1 MAFHDNWMPTVPA
14 RPPER
19 IPISEPWSPF
29 TPVAVFIDHGSWDIQ
44 LLTRVFSPVD
54 VASIS
59 TIPLPIEPI
68 PDQFVW
74 QFSDSGA
81 YTVHS
86 GYEIAHHGLVEIPEM
101 GPTSPMDADAWNK
114 LWSFPVPPKL
124 HFFIW
129 KCVLGVLPTRTALNV
144 DDHVLKLVR
153 SLSSYTKMSY
163 TMLEDL
169 HNPLVNLVALAMK
182 TQVQAQTIKEKIDG
196 CNRKKNEGVMII
208 LSSDDDTP
216 SAAEGLTKNQS
227 ETTTLFPDEI
237 LTAVASKVT
246 IQQVGSL
253 GDISWYLPNEFQDS
267 KSEHR
272 TALAVECAK
281 EITKELCCAIPD
293 YVRQLNRITNRV
305 MVL

>member
-1 MAFHDNWMPTVPA
+1 
-14 RPPER
+14 
-19 IPISEPWSPF
+19 
-29 TPVAVFIDHGSWDIQ
+29 
-44 LLTRVFSPVD
+44 
-54 VASIS
+54 
-59 TIPLPIEPI
+59 
-68 PDQFVW
+68 
-74 QFSDSGA
+74 
-81 YTVHS
+81 
-86 GYEIAHHGLVEIPEM
+86 
-101 GPTSPMDADAWNK
+101 
-114 LWSFPVPPKL
+114 
-124 HFFIW
+124 
-129 KCVLGVLPTRTALNV
+129 
-144 DDHVLKLVR
+144 
-153 SLSSYTKMSY
+153 MSY